1 MFKYISPNS
10 NLTGNL
16 PIVKATIG
24 LDDDLTLLPL
34 FLTLLFNLVHT
45 FFFLPEAKDLKHVSQ
60 LYSPSNTI
68 FYGNALRVEKF
79 GALAS
84 QSSLAVR
91 FLALAKGKKRTKI
104 PKRRGEH
111 Y

>member
-1 MFKYISPNS
+1 MAKGLKY
-10 NLTGNL
+10 
-16 PIVKATIG
+16 A
-24 LDDDLTLLPL
+24 
-34 FLTLLFNLVHT
+34 
-45 FFFLPEAKDLKHVSQ
+45 SQ
-60 LYSPSNTI
+60 LYSPRPSNTI

-104 PKRRGEH
+104 PN
-111 Y
+111 